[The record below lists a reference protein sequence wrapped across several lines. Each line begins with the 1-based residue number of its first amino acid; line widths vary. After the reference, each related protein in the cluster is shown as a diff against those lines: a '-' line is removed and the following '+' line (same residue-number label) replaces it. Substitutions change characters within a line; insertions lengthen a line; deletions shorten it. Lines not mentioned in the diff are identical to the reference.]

1 MKTEALKQALD
12 RYAFDAVFGGAP
24 CDEESMRVFPLSNW
38 TEYDVW
44 EYIAAE
50 EIDGVPLYFA
60 AVRPVVRRGGVWIVD
75 DDERLPLKNGKRPGM
90 RRVRFH
96 TLGCYPRRERSSR
109 LRQRLPKSSPNCA
122 RRASRSDQAG

>member
-12 RYAFDAVFGGAP
+12 RYAFDVAFGGAP
-24 CDEESMRVFPLSNW
+24 RDEELMRVFPLSNW
-38 TEYDVW
+38 TEYDVR

-75 DDERLPLKNGKRPGM
+75 DDERLPLKHGERRGM
-90 RRVRFH
+90 QSALWDVIGDGSDQVGCGNACQNRR
-96 TLGCYPRRERSSR
+96 
-109 LRQRLPKSSPNCA
+109 PNCA
-122 RRASRSDQAG
+122 PRAGRSDQAG